1 MNKTIQLVNA
11 WGEFEARF
19 PNCSIE
25 EFCRYYL
32 KDSEAN
38 TTREEKKDLLTPT
51 NTDSTLMRILGRIM
65 LIHSIL
71 ADKALQGTGI
81 ERVEEF
87 SMLNA
92 VYLLK
97 DPKKSEAIQACL
109 HEISTGTDIL
119 NRLKKRGYLTEESD
133 QQDKRSK
140 RVSVTLSG
148 EQALTGAKQKISTL
162 AEMLL
167 SGMEEDDKKICI
179 HLLHDIETRFTPM
192 MGSIKG
198 KRFDQLVKDTVNG

>member
-1 MNKTIQLVNA
+1 MNKTIELVNA
-11 WGEFEARF
+11 WGEFETKF
-19 PNCSIE
+19 PDSSIE

-32 KDSEAN
+32 KDNETSTIQEV
-38 TTREEKKDLLTPT
+38 KHDPLTPT
-51 NTDSTLMRILGRIM
+51 NTNSTLMRIMGRIM

-71 ADKALQGTGI
+71 ADKALEGTGI

-119 NRLKKRGYLTEESD
+119 NRLKKRGYLAEESD

-140 RVSVTLSG
+140 RVSVTASG
-148 EQALTGAKQKISTL
+148 EQALIVAKQKIIAL
-162 AEMLL
+162 AGLLL
-167 SGMEEDDKKICI
+167 SGMEDDDKKICI
-179 HLLHDIETRFTPM
+179 HLLNDIETRFTPM
-192 MGSIKG
+192 MGSLKG
-198 KRFDQLVKDTVNG
+198 KTFDELVEEIAPQ